1 MLHTKLET
9 GEKSGINY
17 RVSSSDGQELVM
29 GKYLPPLIVAAESEF
44 LFDPSVTLTPRSED
58 EEHTDEVD
66 EEEDIDEWEEIE
78 EGKSSAVKILPNWT
92 PLGILWILRA
102 ESRTPRQ
109 SPNPNSISASSG
121 QEESSEDKTMLSS
134 LEIVDIEW
142 WETCGDRPWKR
153 IKLKED
159 WEGI

>member
-66 EEEDIDEWEEIE
+66 EEEDIDE
-78 EGKSSAVKILPNWT
+78 
-92 PLGILWILRA
+92 
-102 ESRTPRQ
+102 
-109 SPNPNSISASSG
+109 
-121 QEESSEDKTMLSS
+121 
-134 LEIVDIEW
+134 
-142 WETCGDRPWKR
+142 
-153 IKLKED
+153 
-159 WEGI
+159 